1 MGLPGVLKF
10 LIISG
15 ISPFGFQAMKIK
27 VNDLGQQHSVFNQYM
42 AEIRDVT
49 VQTDSMRFRRN
60 LERVGEIIAY
70 EISKTLEYE
79 TRAINTP
86 LGVSRCSVL
95 VSQPVLATILRAGL
109 PLHQGLLNYFDRAEN
124 TFVSAYR
131 IHHDDDDAFD
141 VEVEY
146 LASPDLEGKT
156 VILCDPMLATGSSM
170 VLAYKALL
178 ERGTP
183 RHIHVVTV
191 IASEQGIRFV
201 QQNMPAETVIWT
213 GAVDKELTPR
223 SYIVPGLGDAG
234 DLAYGSKQ

>member
-1 MGLPGVLKF
+1 
-10 LIISG
+10 
-15 ISPFGFQAMKIK
+15 MKIK
-27 VNDLGQQHSVFNQYM
+27 VNNLSQQRSVFNQYM

-49 VQTDSMRFRRN
+49 VQADSMRFRRN
-60 LERVGEIIAY
+60 LERVGEIMAF
-70 EISKTLEYE
+70 EISKTLAFESRVI
-79 TRAINTP
+79 TTP
-86 LGVSRCSVL
+86 LGVSECSVL

-109 PLHQGLLNYFDRAEN
+109 PMHQGFLNYFDRAEN

-131 IHHDDDDAFD
+131 IHHNDDDAFD

-183 RHIHVVTV
+183 GHIHVATV
-191 IASEQGIRFV
+191 IASEQGIDFV
-201 QQNMPAETVIWT
+201 RQNMPAETTIWT

-234 DLAYGSKQ
+234 YLAYGSKQ